1 MIPFTKAF
9 ALTAL
14 SCMVSLLSG
23 CASSS
28 LVDKWRDPSFQAQPL
43 EKLLVISVRK
53 DAAKRRIWE
62 DAFADELVK
71 RGMVATTSYSLFPDA
86 PPDTHQVIATAQ
98 ANGFEAILV
107 IRRLPT
113 EKMRKPMSEEQN
125 MNYTS
130 YWQRYLTYYRD
141 LDNPGYNDSQSVD
154 MRSIEVTTTGANG
167 KLIWSAKSRTPDPA
181 SVPQAQ
187 RGIAGLVIST
197 LASQRIIGSRK

>member
-1 MIPFTKAF
+1 MISFSKAF
-9 ALTAL
+9 AAAVLGCAVGL
-14 SCMVSLLSG
+14 MSG

-28 LVDKWRDPSFQAQPL
+28 LVDTWRDTSYQAQPL

-71 RGMVATTSYSLFPDA
+71 QGMVATTSYSLFPDA
-86 PPDTHQVIATAQ
+86 PPDTHQVIAAVQ

-113 EKMRKPMSEEQN
+113 EKMRKPTSEEQN
-125 MNYTS
+125 VNYTS

-141 LDNPGYNDSQSVD
+141 LDNPGYNDSQAVD
-154 MRSIEVTTTGANG
+154 MRSIEVTTTGTNG
-167 KLIWSAKSRTPDPA
+167 KLIWSAKSRTPDPS
-181 SVPQAQ
+181 SVPQVQ
-187 RGIAGLVIST
+187 RGIASLVISK
-197 LASQRIIGSRK
+197 LASQHIIGSRK

>member
-14 SCMVSLLSG
+14 GCMVSLLSG

-187 RGIAGLVIST
+187 RGIAGLVISK